1 MSLSYAPKVVT
12 NGLVFYYDQANTK
25 KSWLG
30 APTTNLQ
37 STPATSNYGQYGP
50 FVPAIT
56 QSDTVPTTYG
66 TSRNVL
72 RVRCDLDIWGPC
84 FYWVPPALTAGT
96 MYTVSFYAR
105 TIDIASASMRF
116 SNQNG
121 SGDENNLSH
130 SHTITTQWQRYT
142 YTNTLN
148 VAKNVYY
155 VWGTNGATLE
165 FADFQI
171 GASSW
176 ATPFVNGT
184 RSNTQAILDIT
195 NNYTITANNLNYN
208 NDNTF
213 NFNGSNSNLDSPPP
227 NIGNFSIDIVAKWTS
242 SLSDVFACGTEPMG
256 SGISGGTYIKTHIQS
271 NGMFTDLYSPQVLG
285 GGWKSGNVVSGSF
298 TTNTTYNITIVNS
311 GTIWYYYSN
320 GVYLGSYDHTYLANT
335 GSSRTGIFRNH
346 VQIVGNA
353 GYVYAYK
360 QYNQALTAQQVQQNF
375 AAQRGRYGI

>member
-171 GASSW
+171 EASSW

-195 NNYTITANNLNYN
+195 NNYTITANSLNYN

-213 NFNGSNSNLDSPPP
+213 NFNGSNSNLDAPPP
-227 NIGNFSIDIVAKWTS
+227 NVGNFSIDIVAKWTS